1 MEKKERKQKSN
12 FDGLALS
19 ILSMVPDGAIK
30 GIVQISHGMSEH
42 KERYLGFMEFLAQ
55 NGYASVIHDHRGHGE
70 SVKSKDDFGY
80 FYDTKAEGIVEDLK
94 QITDEIRKQYPDK
107 PIILFGH
114 SMGSMVVRKYIKK
127 YDDAID
133 QLIVCGSP
141 SRNRFVGLAI
151 GLVKFQTLWKGD
163 HYRSQW
169 IQNLIFSSNP
179 HDKSKLSSPNDWIC
193 SDEKT
198 VEQYES
204 CEKCGFLFTLNG
216 FQNLFTLLKEIYSRK
231 GWEGKNK
238 DLPIFFIAGADDPII
253 LSKQA
258 WLDSQ
263 EFLRKRGYPNIQN
276 KLYPNMRHEIL
287 NENGKEQVYQD
298 ILDWIEKNQMKK

>member
-1 MEKKERKQKSN
+1 MK
-12 FDGLALS
+12 
-19 ILSMVPDGAIK
+19 
-30 GIVQISHGMSEH
+30 
-42 KERYLGFMEFLAQ
+42 
-55 NGYASVIHDHRGHGE
+55 
-70 SVKSKDDFGY
+70 
-80 FYDTKAEGIVEDLK
+80 
-94 QITDEIRKQYPDK
+94 
-107 PIILFGH
+107 
-114 SMGSMVVRKYIKK
+114 VR
-127 YDDAID
+127 
-133 QLIVCGSP
+133 
-141 SRNRFVGLAI
+141 
-151 GLVKFQTLWKGD
+151 
-163 HYRSQW
+163 
-169 IQNLIFSSNP
+169 IQNLIFSSNS

-231 GWEGKNK
+231 GWKGKNK
-238 DLPIFFIAGADDPII
+238 DLPMFFIAGADDPII

-276 KLYPNMRHEIL
+276 KLYPNMKHEIL

-298 ILDWIEKNQMKK
+298 ILDWMEKNQMKK